1 MGQAC
6 DMHILS
12 IQSSVAYGHVGN
24 AAAVFPL
31 QRLGAEVTA
40 INTVSFS
47 NHPGYGAF
55 TGDVVTPEKVQA
67 LLDGVAARGA
77 LRTCDALLSGYLGDA
92 GTGAVILDAA
102 TRLRM
107 ANPKA
112 LWCCDPVIGDDGPG
126 IYVRPGV
133 AEFFRNQAAP
143 AADLLT
149 PNRFELACL
158 TGLPCDTVA
167 DVRAALEAL
176 RGAMRADGPRAV
188 LVTSVQAQDTPD
200 DAIDCLAAGSEG
212 VFRLRTPKLP
222 ITVNG
227 AGDAMAALFLFHV
240 LTTGDVRQA
249 LEKSAASIHGL
260 VSRTCLAG
268 SRELLLAAAQ
278 NEFVSPTSHFAA
290 QMV

>member
-1 MGQAC
+1 
-6 DMHILS
+6 MHILS

-40 INTVSFS
+40 INTVAFS

-55 TGDVVTPEKVQA
+55 TGDIVKPETVQA
-67 LLDGVAARGA
+67 LLNGVAARGA
-77 LRTCDALLSGYLGDA
+77 LTTCDALLSGYLGDA
-92 GTGAVILDAA
+92 ATGAVILDAA
-102 TRLRM
+102 TRLRS

-112 LWCCDPVIGDDGPG
+112 LWCCDPVIGDDAPG

-133 AEFFRNQAAP
+133 AEFFRNQAVP

-158 TGLPCDTVA
+158 TGLPCDTLA
-167 DVRAALEAL
+167 DVRSALCAV
-176 RGAMRADGPRAV
+176 RSAMRAAGPRAV
-188 LVTSVQAQDTPD
+188 LVTSVHTQDTPGE
-200 DAIDCLAAGSEG
+200 AIDCLAAGREG

-240 LTTGDVRQA
+240 LATGDVRQA

-260 VSRTCLAG
+260 VSRTSLAG
-268 SRELLLAAAQ
+268 SRELLIAAAQ
-278 NEFVSPTSHFAA
+278 NEFVCPASHFAA
-290 QMV
+290 HKV

>member
-1 MGQAC
+1 
-6 DMHILS
+6 MHILS

-40 INTVSFS
+40 INTVAFS

-55 TGDVVTPEKVQA
+55 TGDILKPDMVRM
-67 LLDGVAARGA
+67 LLEGVAARGV
-77 LRTCDALLSGYLGDA
+77 LDSCDALLSGYLGEA

-102 TRLRM
+102 LRLRN

-126 IYVRPGV
+126 VYVRPGI
-133 AEFFRNQAAP
+133 ADFFRAEAVP

-158 TGLPCDTVA
+158 TGLPCDTTDNLV
-167 DVRAALEAL
+167 AALGAL
-176 RGAMRADGPRAV
+176 RSAMRGAGPRIV
-188 LVTSVQAQDTPD
+188 LVTSVNTDETPAG
-200 DAIDCLAAGSEG
+200 AIDCLVAANEG
-212 VFRLRTPKLP
+212 NFRLRAPKLP
-222 ITVNG
+222 IAANG

-240 LTTGDVRQA
+240 LATGDSRLA
-249 LEKSAASIHGL
+249 LEKSAAAIHGL
-260 VSRTCLAG
+260 LSRTCQAG
-268 SRELLLAAAQ
+268 SRELRLAAAQ
-278 NEFVSPTSHFAA
+278 DEFVNPTSHFPAHA
-290 QMV
+290 L